1 MLLRRAVGD
10 PGALLAHVAE
20 GIRERFPGFGTR
32 VRLGGSAEEAVTEL
46 CNEVVET
53 VSDDFVL
60 VLDDVHLL
68 PPAALDCLGLLVD
81 HLPPNAHL
89 ALAGRAPLPFP
100 LARLRALRV
109 VEIGEDRL
117 AFDLGETAELVR
129 SLGMEP
135 DDDTVAGLH
144 HRTEGWAAGLILAA
158 QSGDTSSAG
167 LSAAQFDYLAEE
179 ILARQPPEVQEF
191 LLDTSML
198 GRFSPE
204 LAAAVSGRADAAD
217 IARRLV
223 RQHLFAVR
231 LATEGEWYRY
241 HHLLQAFLQ
250 GRLRERE
257 PERLRERHR
266 RAATWWAAEG
276 QPAEVVRHLLEAGE
290 QEAAVDAI
298 EPVAERMVLTSEGET
313 LAGWLDAIPRPLWQ
327 DRPPIVLAQVGL
339 LLHRARHEAAFAEA
353 EEAIE
358 RLIDAGDHAR
368 AATAIVRLQQTMI
381 TAGTSPRRRWES
393 GERYRDRIA
402 PDAPMLPVVRI
413 LLATAYGYGC
423 RFAEA
428 RDELAAAL
436 ALPGAEGSEVHRG
449 YAAAAGAFYVDFW
462 TGRPLDALRSLE
474 AAISDLEAID
484 PEDRLRFRLFARM
497 LNAYLLLDLG
507 RFEETLAFTE
517 ALREDFRRLGV
528 EGLVVR
534 AHNWIVW
541 TALAGLGRWDEL
553 GAQFE
558 APRQDLAEET
568 CYAYRY
574 LSPGALLAAAAGEC
588 GRGGGAHR
596 DGAPRDARV
605 RGHVRRVVVPVRLRH
620 GRARGGPHRAR
631 PPAGPGCARGGGRRS
646 NRRWPHARAALVAA
660 HVGEGDAG
668 GDDHLAR
675 ALALTGEH
683 GLDDLWSG
691 RERFAAPGLLARA
704 LAGGIGPPGVA
715 DRVLAGCGG
724 QALGEVLRRIEDAEP
739 AVRARVADLVGNV
752 PDADIETVDRLLRDR
767 DPSVREAA
775 RRSWMRL
782 KARPRAAISIV
793 SLGEFR
799 VLRDGV
805 AVPSAVFV
813 RQKARALLACL
824 VASGRTRAPRDAL
837 RVALAGAAARPG
849 GGVPAER
856 ALRPAPRDRAGAR
869 GGEPALPDRRRGGDD
884 PARALRARPLR
895 RGRPRSSW
903 RRPRPATSRSSASR
917 SRESLYRGPF
927 LADWPFEDWA
937 AARRAEL
944 EELFKGVVERLA
956 AALVD
961 AGRPREAIPRYRRLL
976 LLEPEREGWHRD
988 LMRAYAAAGERAL
1001 ALRQFHACR
1010 TLLRREQGV
1019 EPDAET
1025 RALYAALLREEDAAE
1040 VL

>member
-1 MLLRRAVGD
+1 MAVVAGAGYGKTTLLAQALHSTDRIWIWCSCDARIGD

-20 GIRERFPGFGTR
+20 GVRERFPGFGTR
-32 VRLGGSAEEAVTEL
+32 VRLGGSAEEGVAEL
-46 CNEVVET
+46 CNEIVET

-89 ALAGRAPLPFP
+89 ALAGRAPLPFS

-129 SLGMEP
+129 SLGVEP

-158 QSGDTSSAG
+158 QSGDTSSAE

-198 GRFSPE
+198 GRFSPG
-204 LAAAVSGRADAAD
+204 LAAAVSGRTDAAD

-250 GRLRERE
+250 GRLRERD

-266 RAATWWAAEG
+266 RAAAWWAAEG
-276 QPAEVVRHLLEAGE
+276 QPAEAVRHLLEAGE

-358 RLIDAGDHAR
+358 RLIEAGDHAR

-449 YAAAAGAFYVDFW
+449 YAAAAGAFYVDYW
-462 TGRPLDALRSLE
+462 TGRPLEALRSLE

-517 ALREDFRRLGV
+517 AVREDFRRLGV
-528 EGLVVR
+528 EG
-534 AHNWIVW
+534 
-541 TALAGLGRWDEL
+541 
-553 GAQFE
+553 
-558 APRQDLAEET
+558 
-568 CYAYRY
+568 
-574 LSPGALLAAAAGEC
+574 
-588 GRGGGAHR
+588 
-596 DGAPRDARV
+596 
-605 RGHVRRVVVPVRLRH
+605 
-620 GRARGGPHRAR
+620 
-631 PPAGPGCARGGGRRS
+631 
-646 NRRWPHARAALVAA
+646 
-660 HVGEGDAG
+660 
-668 GDDHLAR
+668 
-675 ALALTGEH
+675 
-683 GLDDLWSG
+683 
-691 RERFAAPGLLARA
+691 
-704 LAGGIGPPGVA
+704 
-715 DRVLAGCGG
+715 
-724 QALGEVLRRIEDAEP
+724 
-739 AVRARVADLVGNV
+739 
-752 PDADIETVDRLLRDR
+752 
-767 DPSVREAA
+767 
-775 RRSWMRL
+775 
-782 KARPRAAISIV
+782 
-793 SLGEFR
+793 
-799 VLRDGV
+799 
-805 AVPSAVFV
+805 
-813 RQKARALLACL
+813 
-824 VASGRTRAPRDAL
+824 
-837 RVALAGAAARPG
+837 AGAA
-849 GGVPAER
+849 VVH
-856 ALRPAPRDRAGAR
+856 LDRLDG
-869 GGEPALPDRRRGGDD
+869 
-884 PARALRARPLR
+884 
-895 RGRPRSSW
+895 
-903 RRPRPATSRSSASR
+903 
-917 SRESLYRGPF
+917 
-927 LADWPFEDWA
+927 
-937 AARRAEL
+937 
-944 EELFKGVVERLA
+944 
-956 AALVD
+956 
-961 AGRPREAIPRYRRLL
+961 AGRPGPL
-976 LLEPEREGWHRD
+976 G
-988 LMRAYAAAGERAL
+988 
-1001 ALRQFHACR
+1001 
-1010 TLLRREQGV
+1010 
-1019 EPDAET
+1019 
-1025 RALYAALLREEDAAE
+1025 
-1040 VL
+1040 

>member
-1 MLLRRAVGD
+1 MVALLFTDLVGSTEVLDRLGDAGAEGVRKAHFELLREAVRARHGQEVKTLGDGLMAVFGSAVEAVACAVAVQEAARRHNEERPDEPLMIRVGLHVGEPVRDDDDYFGTAVVVARRLCDMAEGGQILASDLMRGLVGPRREHDFRPLGALPLKGLQEPVTAYEVSWDSSERGGPARPGAARSTPDGVLRTRLLPPRLPPGCVGRPELIAALEQGLEGRLVAVVAGAGYGKTTLLAQALHSTERIWIWCSCDARIGD

-68 PPAALDCLGLLVD
+68 PPAALDCLGMLVD

-449 YAAAAGAFYVDFW
+449 YAAVAGAFYVDFW

-497 LNAYLLLDLG
+497 LNTYLMLDLG
-507 RFEETLAFTE
+507 RFEETLAFGET
-517 ALREDFRRLGV
+517 LREDFRRLGV
-528 EGLVVR
+528 EGLVLR

-558 APRQDLAEET
+558 TPRQGPGEAT

-574 LSPGALLAAAAGEC
+574 LVPGRAPRRGSGEC
-588 GRGGGAHR
+588 RWRSRRASRRRAARCAGSGSRSTSRGS
-596 DGAPRDARV
+596 
-605 RGHVRRVVVPVRLRH
+605 
-620 GRARGGPHRAR
+620 
-631 PPAGPGCARGGGRRS
+631 CATS
-646 NRRWPHARAALVAA
+646 PWPHTRWASPRSPTSRPGMRSRRRPRSASPLASARAALVAA

-683 GLDDLWSG
+683 GFDDLWSG

-715 DRVLAGCGG
+715 ERVLAGCGG
-724 QALGEVLRRIEDAEP
+724 QAVAEVLRPHRGRR
-739 AVRARVADLVGNV
+739 AVG
-752 PDADIETVDRLLRDR
+752 P
-767 DPSVREAA
+767 
-775 RRSWMRL
+775 
-782 KARPRAAISIV
+782 
-793 SLGEFR
+793 
-799 VLRDGV
+799 
-805 AVPSAVFV
+805 
-813 RQKARALLACL
+813 
-824 VASGRTRAPRDAL
+824 
-837 RVALAGAAARPG
+837 
-849 GGVPAER
+849 
-856 ALRPAPRDRAGAR
+856 
-869 GGEPALPDRRRGGDD
+869 RRGG
-884 PARALRARPLR
+884 
-895 RGRPRSSW
+895 RPRGQ
-903 RRPRPATSRSSASR
+903 RP
-917 SRESLYRGPF
+917 
-927 LADWPFEDWA
+927 
-937 AARRAEL
+937 
-944 EELFKGVVERLA
+944 
-956 AALVD
+956 
-961 AGRPREAIPRYRRLL
+961 
-976 LLEPEREGWHRD
+976 
-988 LMRAYAAAGERAL
+988 
-1001 ALRQFHACR
+1001 
-1010 TLLRREQGV
+1010 
-1019 EPDAET
+1019 
-1025 RALYAALLREEDAAE
+1025 
-1040 VL
+1040 